1 MFPSKF
7 VKFGKFVKS
16 GRIPALSAVLALL
29 AAPAFAHVGVD
40 SGAGFGTGFSHPFG
54 GLDHMLAMVAVGLW
68 AIQLAAKGNT
78 RALWLL
84 PLSFV
89 LPMALGFLG
98 GYLGLALPGVE
109 LGIAVS
115 VLALGLVV
123 AFSFRPPLWVAM
135 LFTTAAALFHGHAH
149 GAEMPETAAALS
161 FGAGM
166 VVATALLHVG
176 GIALARLAQRAA
188 LPVLTRVDR
197 KSTRLNSSH

>member
-1 MFPSKF
+1 M
-7 VKFGKFVKS
+7 
-16 GRIPALSAVLALL
+16 RISDWSSDVCSSDL
-29 AAPAFAHVGVD
+29 
-40 SGAGFGTGFSHPFG
+40 
-54 GLDHMLAMVAVGLW
+54 
-68 AIQLAAKGNT
+68 
-78 RALWLL
+78 
-84 PLSFV
+84 
-89 LPMALGFLG
+89 
-98 GYLGLALPGVE
+98 LALPGVE

-176 GIALARLAQRAA
+176 GI
-188 LPVLTRVDR
+188 DR

>member
-7 VKFGKFVKS
+7 LKS
-16 GRIPALSAVLALL
+16 SRIPALAAGLALV

-40 SGAGFGTGFSHPFG
+40 SGAGFGTGFAHPFG

-68 AIQLAAKGNT
+68 AIQLAGKGNT

-166 VVATALLHVG
+166 VAATALLHVG

-188 LPVLTRVDR
+188 LPVLTRVAGAGVAAAG
-197 KSTRLNSSH
+197 LVLLVG